1 MSRPGNGRNR
11 DSIDLGLWALGA
23 IFSLAMLAWI
33 GGAVA
38 IRLAGGRARGSITN
52 GLAAFA
58 HPGDPALAWPQ
69 ATAVPPPWLYWPVV
83 ALVVAAAV
91 AAALV
96 ARRLF
101 ARLEA
106 SSATRSVRNLPG
118 MASRA
123 ELIAAA
129 GKKALLRRATVLR
142 PAQTDRE
149 NPGHVGYRIG
159 TSRGAELWFAIEDS
173 AMLLGP
179 PRSGKGVHC
188 VIPWILDAPGAVV
201 TTSTRPDNLA
211 VTMAARAKRGG
222 PVAIFDP
229 QRLAGL
235 PNGLRWS
242 PVRGC
247 ERPQTAM
254 ARARVVGAGAGWS
267 GGGASDGAFWA
278 GQAETVLRCLLHAAA
293 LDGRGAA
300 DLYRWSLSPAAA
312 AEAVSVLDHADGA
325 AAGWATAL
333 GALVDNHPRIRDS
346 IWLGVRQSLAGL
358 ADPDVLAAVS
368 PALGETFDPEAFLRD
383 AGTLYLLGSSV
394 GAASCASLIASFVED
409 ITETARA
416 MAARVPQGRLDPPL
430 LLALDEIANLTPLP
444 SLPNLM
450 AEGGGRGITTLVVLQ
465 SLAQAREKWGE
476 HAADAIWDA
485 STVKLILGGLGK
497 VRDLDDLSRLIGE
510 RDEITTSVSRG
521 GGSGSS
527 TSTSLRRVPVMPPEL
542 LRTVPDGLGM
552 LLLRRTKPAVVDLT
566 HWHQRE
572 DAAQLSE
579 DQQLFGAA
587 SQDAARA
594 TADVHYNAG
603 NISA

>member
-1 MSRPGNGRNR
+1 MSRASSGHHR
-11 DSIDLGLWALGA
+11 DGTDLAL
-23 IFSLAMLAWI
+23 LALAGVSGVALLAWL
-33 GGAVA
+33 GGAAA
-38 IRLAGGRARGSITN
+38 ITVNGGRPRGPVSA

-58 HPGDPALAWPQ
+58 HPARPGLAWP
-69 ATAVPPPWLYWPVV
+69 AGSDVPPPWLYWPVV
-83 ALVVAAAV
+83 AVVAIAV
-91 AAALV
+91 AAAALL

-101 ARLEA
+101 TGV
-106 SSATRSVRNLPG
+106 SAGSAAGRVRNLPG

-123 ELIAAA
+123 ELAVA
-129 GKKALLRRATVLR
+129 GRRALLKRAPVIR
-142 PAQTDRE
+142 PSLTSRADPRQ
-149 NPGHVGYRIG
+149 VGYRIG
-159 TSRGAELWFAIEDS
+159 KSHGTELWFAVEDS
-173 AMLLGP
+173 ALLVGP

-211 VTMAARAKRGG
+211 VTMAARSKRG

-235 PNGLRWS
+235 PDGLRWS

-247 ERPQTAM
+247 ERPHTAM
-254 ARARVVGAGAGWS
+254 ARARGLAAGAGWT
-267 GGGASDGAFWA
+267 GGGVSDGAFWA
-278 GQAETVLRCLLHAAA
+278 GQTETVLRCLLHAAA

-300 DLYRWSLSPAAA
+300 ELYRWSLSPAAA
-312 AEAVSVLDHADGA
+312 MEAVRVLDNTSGA
-325 AAGWATAL
+325 APGWATAL
-333 GALVDNHPRIRDS
+333 GALVDNDPRSRDS

-358 ADPDVLAAVS
+358 ADPDVLAAVT
-368 PALGETFDPEAFLRD
+368 PGATEMFDPEAFLRD
-383 AGTLYLLGSSV
+383 TGTLYLLGSSV

-416 MAARVPQGRLDPPL
+416 MAARAPHGRLDPPL

-450 AEGGGRGITTLVVLQ
+450 AEGGGRGVTTLVVLQ

-485 STVKLILGGLGK
+485 ATVKLILGGLGK

-510 RDEITTSVSRG
+510 RDEATTSVSRG
-521 GGSGSS
+521 GGSGQS

-542 LRTVPDGLGM
+542 LRTLPDGLAA
-552 LLLRRTKPAVVDLT
+552 LLLRRIKPAIVDLT
-566 HWHQRE
+566 RWHRRSDAPQLRE
-572 DAAQLSE
+572 AQQAF
-579 DQQLFGAA
+579 DTA

-594 TADVHYNAG
+594 AAARHTLG
-603 NISA
+603 SAHA

>member
-1 MSRPGNGRNR
+1 MSRPSSGHHR
-11 DSIDLGLWALGA
+11 DGTDLALLALASVFGA
-23 IFSLAMLAWI
+23 AVLAWLAGAAAI
-33 GGAVA
+33 TLDGGRPYGAVSA
-38 IRLAGGRARGSITN
+38 

-58 HPGDPALAWPQ
+58 HPGRPALAWPA
-69 ATAVPPPWLYWPVV
+69 ATNVPAPWLYWPVV
-83 ALVVAAAV
+83 AVVVIAV
-91 AAALV
+91 AAAALL

-101 ARLEA
+101 TGV
-106 SSATRSVRNLPG
+106 SAGSAAGRVRNLPG

-123 ELIAAA
+123 ELAVA
-129 GKKALLRRATVLR
+129 GRRALLKRVPVIRPSLTSRADPR
-142 PAQTDRE
+142 Q
-149 NPGHVGYRIG
+149 VGYRIG
-159 TSRGAELWFAIEDS
+159 KSRGTELWFAVEDS
-173 AMLLGP
+173 ALLVGP

-211 VTMAARAKRGG
+211 VTLAARKPRG

-229 QRLAGL
+229 QRLAGR
-235 PNGLRWS
+235 PDGLRWS

-247 ERPQTAM
+247 ERPHTAM
-254 ARARVVGAGAGWS
+254 ARARGLAAGAGWT
-267 GGGASDGAFWA
+267 GGVSDGAFWA
-278 GQAETVLRCLLHAAA
+278 GQTETVLRCLLHAAA
-293 LDGRGAA
+293 LDGRGSAE
-300 DLYRWSLSPAAA
+300 LYRWSLSPAAA
-312 AEAVSVLDHADGA
+312 MEAVRVLDNAGGA
-325 AAGWATAL
+325 APGWATAL
-333 GALVDNHPRIRDS
+333 GALVENDPRSRDS

-358 ADPDVLAAVS
+358 ADPDVLAAVT
-368 PALGETFDPEAFLRD
+368 PGPTEMFDPEAFLRD

-416 MAARVPQGRLDPPL
+416 MAARAPYGRLDPPL

-450 AEGGGRGITTLVVLQ
+450 AEGGGRGVTTLVVLQ

-485 STVKLILGGLGK
+485 ATVKLILGGLGK

-510 RDEITTSVSRG
+510 RDEATTSVSRG
-521 GGSGSS
+521 GGSGQS

-542 LRTVPDGLGM
+542 LRTLPDGLAA
-552 LLLRRTKPAVVDLT
+552 LLLRRTKPAIVDLT
-566 HWHQRE
+566 AWQQRR
-572 DAAQLSE
+572 DAAQLRE
-579 DQQLFGAA
+579 AQQAFDTA

-594 TADVHYNAG
+594 AVAARHTLG
-603 NISA
+603 SAHA

>member
-1 MSRPGNGRNR
+1 VSRPSSGHHRNTA
-11 DSIDLGLWALGA
+11 DFGLLALGGA
-23 IFSLAMLAWI
+23 FGAAALAWA
-33 GGAVA
+33 GGVTA
-38 IRLAGGRARGSITN
+38 IRLSGGRPRGSISA
-52 GLAAFA
+52 GVAAFA
-58 HPGDPALAWPQ
+58 HPGDPGLAWPH
-69 ATAVPPPWLYWPVV
+69 AAGVPPPWLYWPVV
-83 ALVVAAAV
+83 ALVVAV
-91 AAALV
+91 AATFALTG
-96 ARRLF
+96 RRLF
-101 ARLEA
+101 DSHEA

-129 GKKALLRRATVLR
+129 GKKALMRRAPVIR
-142 PAQTDRE
+142 PSQTGRG
-149 NPGHVGYRIG
+149 NPGQVGYRIG

-173 AMLLGP
+173 ALLVGP

-211 VTMAARAKRGG
+211 VTMNARAKRG
-222 PVAIFDP
+222 PLAIFDP

-235 PNGLRWS
+235 PDGLRWS

-247 ERPQTAM
+247 ERPHTAM
-254 ARARVVGAGAGWS
+254 ARARGLGAGAGWS
-267 GGGASDGAFWA
+267 GGGVSDGRFWA
-278 GQAETVLRCLLHAAA
+278 GQTETVLRCLLHAAA
-293 LDGRGAA
+293 LDGRNAA

-312 AEAVSVLDHADGA
+312 MEAVGVLDNTDGA
-325 AAGWATAL
+325 APGWAIAL
-333 GALVDNHPRIRDS
+333 GAIIDSAPRSRDS
-346 IWLGVRQSLAGL
+346 IWLGVRQSLASL
-358 ADPDVLAAVS
+358 ADPDVLAAVT
-368 PALGETFDPEAFLRD
+368 PEVGETFDPEAFLRD

-416 MAARVPQGRLDPPL
+416 LAARAPHGRLDPPL

-450 AEGGGRGITTLVVLQ
+450 AEGGGRGVTTLVVLQ

-497 VRDLDDLSRLIGE
+497 VRDLDDLSRLLGE
-510 RDEITTSVSRG
+510 RDESTTSVSRG
-521 GGSGSS
+521 GRSGPS

-542 LRTVPDGLGM
+542 LRTLPDGLGT

-566 HWHQRE
+566 HWHQRD
-572 DAAQLSE
+572 DAVQLRS
-579 DQQLFGAA
+579 DQQAFDTA
-587 SQDAARA
+587 SQQAALAAAAARDKVGSIDA
-594 TADVHYNAG
+594 
-603 NISA
+603 

>member
-1 MSRPGNGRNR
+1 VSRPSSGHGR
-11 DSIDLGLWALGA
+11 DGTDLGLLALFALFGVA
-23 IFSLAMLAWI
+23 GLAWV
-33 GGAVA
+33 GGAAA
-38 IRLAGGRARGSITN
+38 ISLAGGRPRGSIGA

-58 HPGDPALAWPQ
+58 HANHPGLAWPL
-69 ATAVPPPWLYWPVV
+69 ATRVPSPCLYWPVV
-83 ALVVAAAV
+83 ALVIAAAV
-91 AAALV
+91 AAALLG
-96 ARRLF
+96 RRLVSTLG
-101 ARLEA
+101 AG
-106 SSATRSVRNLPG
+106 SAAGRVRNLPG

-123 ELIAAA
+123 ELAAA
-129 GKKALLRRATVLR
+129 SGKRALLKRAPVIR
-142 PAQTDRE
+142 PSLTAGGDPRQ
-149 NPGHVGYRIG
+149 VGYRIG
-159 TSRGAELWFAIEDS
+159 KSRGAELWFAIEDS
-173 AMLLGP
+173 ALLVGP

-211 VTMAARAKRGG
+211 VTMTARSTRG
-222 PVAIFDP
+222 PVAVFDP

-247 ERPQTAM
+247 ERPHTAM
-254 ARARVVGAGAGWS
+254 ARARGLGAGAGWS
-267 GGGASDGAFWA
+267 GGGVSDGAFWA
-278 GQAETVLRCLLHAAA
+278 GQTETVLRCLLHAAA

-300 DLYRWSLSPAAA
+300 ELYRWSLSPAAA
-312 AEAVSVLDHADGA
+312 MEAVRVLDNTGGA
-325 AAGWATAL
+325 APGWATAL
-333 GALVDNHPRIRDS
+333 GALVDNDPRSRDS

-358 ADPDVLAAVS
+358 ADPDVLAAVTPS
-368 PALGETFDPEAFLRD
+368 PGETFDPEAFLRD

-416 MAARVPQGRLDPPL
+416 MAARAPHGRLDPPL

-450 AEGGGRGITTLVVLQ
+450 AEGGGRGVTTLVVLQ

-510 RDEITTSVSRG
+510 RDEITTSISRG
-521 GGSGSS
+521 GGSGQS

-542 LRTVPDGLGM
+542 LRTLPDGLGT

-566 HWHQRE
+566 HWHQRD
-572 DAAQLSE
+572 DATQLRA
-579 DQQLFGAA
+579 DQHAFDTA
-587 SQDAARA
+587 SQHAARA
-594 TADVHYNAG
+594 AAALDTIGSTHA
-603 NISA
+603 